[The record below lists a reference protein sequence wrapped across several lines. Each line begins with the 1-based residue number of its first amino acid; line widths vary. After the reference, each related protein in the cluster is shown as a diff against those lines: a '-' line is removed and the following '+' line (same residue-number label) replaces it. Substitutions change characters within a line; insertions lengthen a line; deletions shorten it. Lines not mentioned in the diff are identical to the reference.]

1 MRLKPRS
8 NVGLYDSRF
17 ERESCGIGFVAHINK
32 EPSHQNIKDA
42 LSILCKMDHRG
53 ARGAEPNSG
62 DGAGILTGMPHA
74 FFAKISKELY
84 ATDLLS
90 GSYSVGN
97 IFLPAQALRKEFQVL
112 ALQQRCS
119 QQQWQ
124 AQFFLQA

>member
-1 MRLKPRS
+1 MRLSPRS

-17 ERESCGIGFVAHINK
+17 ERESCGIGFVAHVKK

-42 LSILCKMDHRG
+42 LTILCKMDHRG

-84 ATDLLS
+84 AVDLLQ
-90 GSYSVGN
+90 GNYSAGN
-97 IFLPAQALRKEFQVL
+97 IFLPNNEDEREACKA
-112 ALQQRCS
+112 
-119 QQQWQ
+119 
-124 AQFFLQA
+124 FLEEANVAN